1 MPRISK
7 SQFGQSIVAGM
18 GSGAAPVAQQLHL
31 YLGTQNRKSISHISA
46 STWSDASPISTAARL
61 FRLVVCSGPVTP
73 NQETLT
79 ILDMSVI
86 ASELTVQGVN
96 RVFLDQ
102 VYQNAVEI
110 DFDEPI
116 IVEATEQLNVLMG
129 LSWANGD
136 GVASPSTSIGR
147 LAWQGW
153 EGERKT
159 SEFPFRLR

>member
-1 MPRISK
+1 MPRISR
-7 SQFGQSIVAGM
+7 SQFGQTIVAGM

-31 YLGTQNRKSISHISA
+31 YLGTQNKKSLSHISA
-46 STWSDASPISTAARL
+46 AAWSDASPISTAARL
-61 FRLVVCSGPVTP
+61 FRLVVCSGPIAAD
-73 NQETLT
+73 QESIS

-86 ASELTVQGVN
+86 TNQLTLQGVN
-96 RVFLDQ
+96 RVFLDS
-102 VYQNAVEI
+102 VYQNSVEI

-136 GVASPSTSIGR
+136 GVVTPSTSIGR
-147 LAWQGW
+147 LSWQGW

-159 SEFPFRLR
+159 SEFPFKLR

>member
-18 GSGAAPVAQQLHL
+18 GPTAPAAQQLHL
-31 YLGTQNRKSISHISA
+31 WLGSQNRKSLTHISA
-46 STWSDASPISTAARL
+46 ASWSDAAPVDTDLRL

-73 NQETLT
+73 NQQTLT
-79 ILDMSVI
+79 VIDMPVI
-86 ASELTVQGVN
+86 AADLTVTGVN

-102 VYQNAVEI
+102 VFSGSIEI

-129 LSWANGD
+129 LSWADGD
-136 GVASPSTSIGR
+136 GAVTPSTSIGR

-153 EGERKT
+153 EGDKRS
-159 SEFPFRLR
+159 SEFPYKLR

>member
-7 SQFGQSIVAGM
+7 TQFGQSIVAGM

-31 YLGTQNRKSISHISA
+31 YLGTQNRKNLSHISA
-46 STWSDASPISTAARL
+46 ASWSDASPISAGARL

-79 ILDMSVI
+79 ILDMSPI
-86 ASELTVQGVN
+86 ATELAIAGIN

-116 IVEATEQLNVLMG
+116 IVEATEQLNVIMS

-136 GVASPSTSIGR
+136 GIVTPSTSIGR

-153 EGERKT
+153 EGDRKT
-159 SEFPFRLR
+159 AEFPYKLR